1 MKVCTHCR
9 MEVPTAAGTCPY
21 CLENPGDGF
30 EVWNTIIS
38 IALLS
43 FIGFVVFS
51 VLFGSSNQLFKN
63 FVS

>member
-9 MEVPTAAGTCPY
+9 MEVPTAAGICPY

-30 EVWNTIIS
+30 EVWNTIIG

-51 VLFGSSNQLFKN
+51 VLFG
-63 FVS
+63 